1 MEKFLTEM
9 ATQEHTWENWKQWY
23 DAFRPKTALEPHDV
37 RLIAMDEEHMI
48 LSMQMGEH
56 AMQPYGLLHG
66 GMSMMLAETAASVHS
81 CWGVDLRKR
90 VPVGI
95 EINGS
100 HLRSASEGT
109 IITAAHII
117 RKSQTLAHHNVE
129 VRQKEGDRLLSVVRV
144 TNLYK
149 KLKRDS

>member
-23 DAFRPKTALEPHDV
+23 DAFRPKTELEPHDV

-109 IITAAHII
+109 IITTAQLV